1 MNLILDERFKIS
13 SDKHNYVLEKY
24 EDVED
29 RKTGEIKKMWK
40 DAGYYGSIEPILN
53 RYIKERIR
61 DSEATSVN
69 ELIAE
74 LKEIKLHI
82 SDVLKRE
89 NITLEDFQNDS
100 V

>member
-1 MNLILDERFKIS
+1 MNLILDERFRIS
-13 SDKHNYVLEKY
+13 SDKHNFILEKY

-29 RKTGEIKKMWK
+29 RKTGEIKQVWK

-53 RYIKERIR
+53 RYTKERVR
-61 DSEATSVN
+61 DSEASSVDD
-69 ELIAE
+69 LIIE

-82 SDVLKRE
+82 NNIVKRE
-89 NITLEDFQNDS
+89 NITLKDFQNDS